1 MVLSKLYD
9 ASQRYSRRAG
19 SLLLPEAMP
28 MTGEV
33 QEQARRSGPSLGRAA
48 QPLVAEL
55 IADAAGLRLGV
66 ERTGSG
72 ATIVDGGIQAPGSL
86 EAGRRIAEICLA
98 GLGRVAIAGGSPF
111 PAWPFRVDVAASD
124 PVLACLA
131 SQYAGWS
138 LAHGEGE
145 GAWSAMASGPG
156 RARAAKE
163 ELFQEL
169 GYTDLEA
176 PWGFFV
182 LETDRAPPEE
192 LIARVAA
199 DCGLAPTA
207 LTFILTPTTSLAGAV
222 QITAR
227 VLEVALHKVHA
238 LGFPL
243 AQLRDG
249 LGTAPLPPP
258 SPDFLTAMGRTN
270 DAILFGGEVQLFVD
284 GPEDEARALAEKL
297 PSSAS
302 RDHGKPFARIFK
314 DAGFDFYKIDP
325 MLFSPAKVLVT
336 VLATGR
342 TFTAGMLSPELLAQS
357 FGDGAA

>member
-1 MVLSKLYD
+1 
-9 ASQRYSRRAG
+9 
-19 SLLLPEAMP
+19 
-28 MTGEV
+28 MTGRDQTPV
-33 QEQARRSGPSLGRAA
+33 RPSGPSLGRAA
-48 QPLVAEL
+48 QPLVARL
-55 IADAAGLRLGV
+55 IDDAARLRLSV
-66 ERTGSG
+66 ERTASG
-72 ATIVDGGIQAPGSL
+72 ATIVDGGIRAPGSL

-98 GLGRVAIAGGSPF
+98 GLGRVGIAGGSPF

-138 LAHGEGE
+138 LSHGEGE
-145 GAWSAMASGPG
+145 GAWFAMASGPG

-169 GYTDLEA
+169 GCTDVEA
-176 PWGFFV
+176 LWGFFV
-182 LETDRAPPEE
+182 LETDKAPPEE
-192 LIARVAA
+192 LVARVAA
-199 DCGLAPTA
+199 DCGLAPSA

-238 LGFPL
+238 MGFPL
-243 AQLRDG
+243 VRLRDG

-284 GPEDEARALAEKL
+284 GPEDEARDLAEKL

-302 RDHGKPFARIFK
+302 RDYGKPFARIFK

-336 VLATGR
+336 ALATGR
-342 TFTAGMLSPELLAQS
+342 TFMAGMLSPELLAHS
-357 FGDGAA
+357 FGDGDA